1 MKKLLKDSIL
11 NLIKFEIFR
20 PFRISTKANIFKTRY
35 TIFFAAAL
43 LSALPLA
50 SESHVSN
57 QKHEGEI
64 RAISASRDGSAFFT
78 TGDDG
83 FLIKWTGD
91 GQGEHYQISDMSVK
105 LCALSPDG
113 KTIAAYETDGGL
125 VNRVSLWDFDTLQ
138 RKYARRFADAVTSL
152 SFSAK
157 GTYVI
162 VGTASVEGAIFL
174 RASDGRV
181 ADILKDSTGIISYA
195 VTSAS
200 EKTLCTYSPVGFI
213 SYYNMTDGKLKRRL
227 SCESNLSDIAS
238 FDGDMFFAGTKN
250 DTVYVVSALSG
261 KTAASV
267 AARSPVLL
275 TSADD
280 KNVYYIASSASRTYS
295 LSMLE
300 SRGDKTFSSPLILK
314 NFKSLPNGEAIR
326 AGAKAGDE
334 IALASSG
341 GNVFRTTTFPDT
353 AILSLSPLT
362 DDIYE
367 TISDA
372 VSADD
377 GFYFLTSGALYASS
391 YDTGTVDKRTSNDA
405 HTNMSV
411 CEGGVILW
419 SRGTKRPV
427 EYFDFTENKTTRL
440 FTPESAVQSVRA
452 FGNVIL
458 EMESNA
464 VLRAYYRDT
473 GEIEELYAGAGL
485 QDALISGGTLYVA
498 KSSATN
504 PPSALLS
511 IDMRTKEI
519 VPLKIESDIVYALS
533 ASDDELYGIAVQSG
547 GDEKTT
553 NLFSYT
559 PSASK
564 TTMLLKLN
572 DEDTGAFTYF
582 YDGQVLTN
590 IGSEKVYSYDLLRK
604 KSIAYDRSA
613 SLPVKAVQN
622 GERIAV
628 LNRDGSISWYDTG
641 KEEVLADWYLS
652 KDGTWYEF

>member
-1 MKKLLKDSIL
+1 MNTLL
-11 NLIKFEIFR
+11 NFH
-20 PFRISTKANIFKTRY
+20 PFRVSIKANIFKTRY
-35 TIFFAAAL
+35 TIFFTAAV

-50 SESHVSN
+50 SQSRVSN

-78 TGDDG
+78 AGDDG

-91 GQGEHYQISDMSVK
+91 VQGEHYQISDMSVK

-138 RKYARRFADAVTSL
+138 RKYARRFSDAVTSL

-181 ADILKDSTGIISYA
+181 ADVLKDSTGIISYA

-213 SYYNMTDGKLKRRL
+213 SYYNMLDGKLKRRL
-227 SCESNLSDIAS
+227 NCEANLSDIAS
-238 FDGDMFFAGTKN
+238 FDGDMFLAGTKN

-267 AARSPVLL
+267 SARDPVLL

-280 KNVYYIASSASRTYS
+280 KNLYYIASTASRTYS

-300 SRGDKTFSSPLILK
+300 NRGDKTFSSPRILK

-326 AGAKAGDE
+326 AGTKTGDE
-334 IALASSG
+334 IVLASSG
-341 GNVFRTTTFPDT
+341 GNVFRTTIFPDT
-353 AILSLSPLT
+353 ALLSLSPLT

-367 TISDA
+367 KISDA
-372 VSADD
+372 ASAED
-377 GFYFLTSGALYASS
+377 GFYFLTRDALYVSS
-391 YDTGTVDKRTSNDA
+391 YDTGTVDKRASNDA

-419 SRGTKRPV
+419 SRGTKRAV
-427 EYFDFTENKTTRL
+427 EFFDFAENKTTRL
-440 FTPESAVQSVRA
+440 FTPESSVQSVRA
-452 FGNVIL
+452 FGNMIL
-458 EMESNA
+458 AMESNA
-464 VLRAYYRDT
+464 VVRAYHRDT
-473 GEIEELYAGAGL
+473 GELAELYAGSGL
-485 QDALISGGTLYVA
+485 QDALISDGTLYVA
-498 KSSATN
+498 KSSVTN

-511 IDMRTKEI
+511 VDMRTKEI
-519 VPLKIESDIVYALS
+519 VPLKIAADIVYALS
-533 ASDDELYGIAVQSG
+533 ASDGELYGIAVQSG
-547 GDEKTT
+547 EDEKTT

-559 PSASK
+559 PASSK

-572 DEDTGAFTYF
+572 DEDTRAFTYF
-582 YDGQVLTN
+582 YDGHILTD
-590 IGSEKVYSYDLLRK
+590 IGSEKVYSYDLSRK
-604 KSIAYDRSA
+604 KSRYYGRSA

-641 KEEVLADWYLS
+641 KTEVLADWYLT

>member
-1 MKKLLKDSIL
+1 MNTLLK
-11 NLIKFEIFR
+11 N
-20 PFRISTKANIFKTRY
+20 TV
-35 TIFFAAAL
+35 FFAAAFV
-43 LSALPLA
+43 SALPLV
-50 SESHVSN
+50 SQTRVSN
-57 QKHEGEI
+57 QKHEGEV

-78 TGDDG
+78 AGDDG

-91 GQGEHYQISDMSVK
+91 DQGEHYQISDMSVK
-105 LCALSPDG
+105 LCALAPDG

-125 VNRVSLWDFDTLQ
+125 VNRVSVWDFDTLK
-138 RKYARRFADAVTSL
+138 RKYARRFSDAVTSL

-181 ADILKDSTGIISYA
+181 ADVLKDSTGIVSYA
-195 VTSAS
+195 ATSAS

-213 SYYNMTDGKLKRRL
+213 SYYNMLDGKLKRRL
-227 SCESNLSDIAS
+227 SCEANLSDIVS
-238 FDGDMFFAGTKN
+238 FDNDMFLAGAKN

-261 KTAASV
+261 KTTASV
-267 AARSPVLL
+267 SARDPVLI
-275 TSADD
+275 TGADD
-280 KNVYYIASSASRTYS
+280 KDLYYIASSASRTYA

-300 SRGDKTFSSPLILK
+300 NLGNKTFSSPRILK

-326 AGAKAGDE
+326 NGAKAGDE

-341 GNVFRTTTFPDT
+341 GNVFRTTTSSDT
-353 AILSLSPLT
+353 ALLSLSPIT
-362 DDIYE
+362 DDAYE
-367 TISDA
+367 TISDTA
-372 VSADD
+372 SADD
-377 GFYFLTSGALYASS
+377 GFYFLTRDAFYASS
-391 YDTGTVDKRTSNDA
+391 YDTGTVDKRASNDA

-419 SRGTKRPV
+419 SRGTRRPV
-427 EYFDFTENKTTRL
+427 EYFDFTENKTVSL

-464 VLRAYYRDT
+464 VVRAYYRDT
-473 GEIEELYAGAGL
+473 GEIEELYAGTGL
-485 QDALISGGTLYVA
+485 QDALISGDTLYVA

-511 IDMRTKEI
+511 VDMRTKEI
-519 VPLKIESDIVYALS
+519 VPLKIAADVVYALS
-533 ASDDELYGIAVQSG
+533 TSDEELYGIALQSD
-547 GDEKTT
+547 DEQKTT

-559 PSASK
+559 PALSK

-582 YDGQVLTN
+582 YSGHVFTD
-590 IGSEKVYSYDLLRK
+590 IGSEKLYSYDLSRK
-604 KSIAYDRSA
+604 KSVAYGRSA

-641 KEEVLADWYLS
+641 KTEVLADWYLS

>member
-1 MKKLLKDSIL
+1 MNTLL
-11 NLIKFEIFR
+11 NFH
-20 PFRISTKANIFKTRY
+20 PFHVSTKANIFKTRY
-35 TIFFAAAL
+35 TIFFAAAV

-64 RAISASRDGSAFFT
+64 KTISVSRDRSAFFT
-78 TGDDG
+78 AGDDG

-125 VNRVSLWDFDTLQ
+125 VNRVSLWDFDTLK
-138 RKYARRFADAVTSL
+138 RKYARRFSDAVTSL

-181 ADILKDSTGIISYA
+181 ADVLKDSTGIISYA

-213 SYYNMTDGKLKRRL
+213 SYYNMIDGKLKRRL
-227 SCESNLSDIAS
+227 SCEANLSDIAS

-250 DTVYVVSALSG
+250 DSLYVVSALSG

-267 AARSPVLL
+267 SARDPVLL
-275 TSADD
+275 TRADD
-280 KNVYYIASSASRTYS
+280 KDVYYIASTASRTYS
-295 LSMLE
+295 LSILE
-300 SRGDKTFSSPLILK
+300 NRGDKTFSSPRILK

-326 AGAKAGDE
+326 SGAKTGDE
-334 IALASSG
+334 IVLASSG
-341 GNVFRTTTFPDT
+341 GNIFRTTIFPDT
-353 AILSLSPLT
+353 ALLSLSPLT

-367 TISDA
+367 KISDA
-372 VSADD
+372 ASAED
-377 GFYFLTSGALYASS
+377 GFYFLTRDALYVSS
-391 YDTGTVDKRTSNDA
+391 YDTGTVDKRASNDA

-411 CEGGVILW
+411 CKGGVILW
-419 SRGTKRPV
+419 SRGTKRAV
-427 EYFDFTENKTTRL
+427 EFFDFTENKTTRL
-440 FTPESAVQSVRA
+440 FTPESSVQSVRA
-452 FGNVIL
+452 FGNMIL
-458 EMESNA
+458 AMESNA
-464 VLRAYYRDT
+464 VVRAYHRDT
-473 GEIEELYAGAGL
+473 GELEELYAGSGL
-485 QDALISGGTLYVA
+485 QDALISDGTLYVA
-498 KSSATN
+498 KSSVTN

-511 IDMRTKEI
+511 VDMRTKEI
-519 VPLKIESDIVYALS
+519 VPLKIAADIVYALS
-533 ASDDELYGIAVQSG
+533 AFDGELYGIAVQSG
-547 GDEKTT
+547 EDEKTT

-559 PSASK
+559 PASSK

-572 DEDTGAFTYF
+572 DEDTRAFTYF
-582 YDGQVLTN
+582 YDGNILTD
-590 IGSEKVYSYDLLRK
+590 IGSEKVYSYDLSRK
-604 KSIAYDRSA
+604 KSRYYGRST

-641 KEEVLADWYLS
+641 KTEVLADWYLT

>member
-1 MKKLLKDSIL
+1 MKKLLKGS
-11 NLIKFEIFR
+11 
-20 PFRISTKANIFKTRY
+20 ISTFRKLGFFQSSCAFAAPFKVRHTV
-35 TIFFAAAL
+35 FFAAVL

-50 SESHVSN
+50 SESHIST

-64 RAISASRDGSAFFT
+64 RAVSVSRDGSAFFT
-78 TGDDG
+78 AGDDG

-91 GQGEHYQISDMSVK
+91 DQGEHYQISDMSVK

-125 VNRVSLWDFDTLQ
+125 VNRVSLWDFDTQQ
-138 RKYARRFADAVTSL
+138 RKYARRFSDAVTSL

-181 ADILKDSTGIISYA
+181 ADVLKDSTGIISYA

-213 SYYNMTDGKLKRRL
+213 SYYNMIDGKLKRRL
-227 SCESNLSDIAS
+227 SCEANLSDITS

-250 DTVYVVSALSG
+250 DSLYVVSALSG
-261 KTAASV
+261 KTSASV
-267 AARSPVLL
+267 SARDPVLL
-275 TSADD
+275 TRADD
-280 KNVYYIASSASRTYS
+280 KDVYYIASTASRTYS

-300 SRGDKTFSSPLILK
+300 NRGDKTFSSPRILK

-334 IALASSG
+334 IVLASSG
-341 GNVFRTTTFPDT
+341 GNVYRTTPSPDT
-353 AILSLSPLT
+353 ALLALVPFT
-362 DDIYE
+362 EDIYE
-367 TISDA
+367 KISDA
-372 VSADD
+372 ASAED
-377 GFYFLTSGALYASS
+377 GFYFLTRDALYASS

-405 HTNMSV
+405 HTNMSI

-419 SRGTKRPV
+419 SRGTKRAI
-427 EYFDFTENKTTRL
+427 EFFDFTENKTVPL
-440 FTPESAVQSVRA
+440 FTPESSVQSVRA

-464 VLRAYYRDT
+464 VVRAYYSDT
-473 GEIEELYAGAGL
+473 GEIEELYAGTGL
-485 QDALISGGTLYVA
+485 QDALISDGTLYVA

-511 IDMRTKEI
+511 VDMRTKEI
-519 VPLKIESDIVYALS
+519 VPLNIASDVVYALS
-533 ASDDELYGIAVQSG
+533 ASDDELYGIAVQSSEN
-547 GDEKTT
+547 EKTT

-559 PSASK
+559 PASSK

-572 DEDTGAFTYF
+572 DEDTRAFTYF
-582 YDGQVLTN
+582 YDGNILTD
-590 IGSEKVYSYDLLRK
+590 IGSEKVYSYDLSRK
-604 KSIAYDRSA
+604 KSRYYGRSA

-628 LNRDGSISWYDTG
+628 LNRDGSISWYDTR
-641 KEEVLADWYLS
+641 KTEVLADWYLT

>member
-1 MKKLLKDSIL
+1 MKKLL
-11 NLIKFEIFR
+11 NFH
-20 PFRISTKANIFKTRY
+20 PFQISTKANSFKTRY
-35 TIFFAAAL
+35 AIFFAAAI

-50 SESHVSN
+50 SESHISN

-64 RAISASRDGSAFFT
+64 RAVSASRDGSAFFT
-78 TGDDG
+78 AGDDG
-83 FLIKWTGD
+83 FLIKWTD
-91 GQGEHYQISDMSVK
+91 DNEGEHYQISDMSVK

-113 KTIAAYETDGGL
+113 KTVAAYETDGGL

-138 RKYARRFADAVTSL
+138 RKYARRFSDAVTSL

-181 ADILKDSTGIISYA
+181 ADVLKDSTGIISYA

-227 SCESNLSDIAS
+227 SCEANLSDIAS

-267 AARSPVLL
+267 SARNPVLL

-280 KNVYYIASSASRTYS
+280 KDVYYIASTASRTYS

-300 SRGDKTFSSPLILK
+300 NRGDKTFSSPRILK

-326 AGAKAGDE
+326 SGAKTGDE
-334 IALASSG
+334 IVLASSD
-341 GNVFRTTTFPDT
+341 GNVFRTTIFPDT
-353 AILSLSPLT
+353 ALLSLSPLT

-367 TISDA
+367 KISDA
-372 VSADD
+372 ASAED
-377 GFYFLTSGALYASS
+377 GFYFLTRDALYVSS
-391 YDTGTVDKRTSNDA
+391 YDTGTVDKRASNDA
-405 HTNMSV
+405 HTNMSI

-419 SRGTKRPV
+419 SRGTKRAI
-427 EYFDFTENKTTRL
+427 EFFDFTENKTTRL
-440 FTPESAVQSVRA
+440 FTPESSVQSVRA
-452 FGNVIL
+452 FGNIVL
-458 EMESNA
+458 AMESNA
-464 VLRAYYRDT
+464 VVRAYYRDT
-473 GEIEELYAGAGL
+473 GELEELYAGSGL
-485 QDALISGGTLYVA
+485 QDALISDGTLYVA

-511 IDMRTKEI
+511 VDMRTKEI
-519 VPLKIESDIVYALS
+519 VPLKIAADVVYALS
-533 ASDDELYGIAVQSG
+533 TSDEELYGIALQSD
-547 GDEKTT
+547 DEKKTT

-559 PSASK
+559 PALSK

-582 YDGQVLTN
+582 YDGNILTD
-590 IGSEKVYSYDLLRK
+590 IGSEKVYSYDLSRK
-604 KSIAYDRSA
+604 KSISYGRSA

-641 KEEVLADWYLS
+641 KADVLADWYLS

>member
-1 MKKLLKDSIL
+1 MKKLLKCSVL
-11 NLIKFEIFR
+11 NLIKFEIFH
-20 PFRISTKANIFKTRY
+20 PFRVSTKANIFKTRY
-35 TIFFAAAL
+35 TIFFIAVF

-50 SESHVSN
+50 SQSHISN
-57 QKHEGEI
+57 QKHEGEV
-64 RAISASRDGSAFFT
+64 RAVSAFRGGNAFFT
-78 TGDDG
+78 AGDDG
-83 FLIKWTGD
+83 FLIKWTSD

-181 ADILKDSTGIISYA
+181 ADVLKDSTGIISYA

-213 SYYNMTDGKLKRRL
+213 SYYNMLDGKLKRRL
-227 SCESNLSDIAS
+227 SCEANLSDIAS
-238 FDGDMFFAGTKN
+238 FDGDMFLAGTKG

-267 AARSPVLL
+267 PARDPVLI
-275 TSADD
+275 TGADD
-280 KNVYYIASSASRTYS
+280 KDVYYIASTAARTYS

-300 SRGDKTFSSPLILK
+300 NRSDKTFSSPRILK
-314 NFKSLPNGEAIR
+314 NFKSLAGGETIR
-326 AGAKAGDE
+326 SGAKAGDE
-334 IALASSG
+334 IVLASSD
-341 GNVFRTTTFPDT
+341 GNMYRTTPAPDT
-353 AILSLSPLT
+353 TLLSLSPLT

-367 TISDA
+367 KISDA
-372 VSADD
+372 ASAED
-377 GFYFLTSGALYASS
+377 GFYFLTRDTLYVSS
-391 YDTGTVDKRTSNDA
+391 YDTGAVDKRALNSS

-411 CEGGVILW
+411 CDGGVILW
-419 SRGTKRPV
+419 SRGTRRPV
-427 EYFDFTENKTTRL
+427 EYFDFTENKTTQL
-440 FTPESAVQSVRA
+440 FTPESSLQSVRV
-452 FGNVIL
+452 FGNVVL
-458 EMESNA
+458 EMESNTA
-464 VLRAYYRDT
+464 VRAYHRDT
-473 GEIEELYAGAGL
+473 GELEELYAGTGL
-485 QDALISGGTLYVA
+485 QDALISDGTLYVA

-511 IDMRTKEI
+511 VDMRTKEI
-519 VPLKIESDIVYALS
+519 VPLNITADIVYALS
-533 ASDDELYGIAVQSG
+533 ASDDELYGIAVLSA
-547 GDEKTT
+547 GDEKAT
-553 NLFSYT
+553 NLFSYS
-559 PSASK
+559 PSSSK
-564 TTMLLKLN
+564 TMTLLKLN

-582 YDGQVLTN
+582 YGGDILTD
-590 IGSEKVYSYDLLRK
+590 IGSERVYSYDLARK
-604 KSIAYDRSA
+604 KSKYYARSA
-613 SLPVKAVQN
+613 SLPAKAVQN
-622 GERIAV
+622 GEHIAV
-628 LNRDGSISWYDTG
+628 LNRDGSVSWYDKDTA
-641 KEEVLADWYLS
+641 EVLADWYLA

>member
-1 MKKLLKDSIL
+1 MNTLL
-11 NLIKFEIFR
+11 NFH
-20 PFRISTKANIFKTRY
+20 PFRVSTKANIFKTRY
-35 TIFFAAAL
+35 TIFFTAAI
-43 LSALPLA
+43 LSAFPLA
-50 SESHVSN
+50 SESHISN

-64 RAISASRDGSAFFT
+64 RAVSVSRDGSAFFT
-78 TGDDG
+78 AGDDG

-91 GQGEHYQISDMSVK
+91 DQGEHYQISDMSVK

-125 VNRVSLWDFDTLQ
+125 VNRVSLWDFDTQQ
-138 RKYARRFADAVTSL
+138 RKYARRFSDAVTSL

-181 ADILKDSTGIISYA
+181 ADVLKDSTGIISYA

-213 SYYNMTDGKLKRRL
+213 SYYNMIDGKLKRRL
-227 SCESNLSDIAS
+227 NCEANLSDIAS
-238 FDGDMFFAGTKN
+238 FDGDMFLAGTKN
-250 DTVYVVSALSG
+250 DSLYVVSALSG

-267 AARSPVLL
+267 SARDPVLL
-275 TSADD
+275 TRADD
-280 KNVYYIASSASRTYS
+280 KDVYYVASTASRTYS

-300 SRGDKTFSSPLILK
+300 NRGDKTFSSPRILK
-314 NFKSLPNGEAIR
+314 NFKSLPNGDAIR
-326 AGAKAGDE
+326 AGAKTGDE
-334 IALASSG
+334 IVLASSC
-341 GNVFRTTTFPDT
+341 GNIFRTTIFPDT
-353 AILSLSPLT
+353 ALLSLSPIT

-367 TISDA
+367 KISDA
-372 VSADD
+372 ASAEDD
-377 GFYFLTSGALYASS
+377 FYFLTSDTLYVSS
-391 YDTGTVDKRTSNDA
+391 YDAGTVDKRASNDA

-419 SRGTKRPV
+419 SRGTKRAV
-427 EYFDFTENKTTRL
+427 EFFDFTENKTTRL
-440 FTPESAVQSVRA
+440 FTPESSVQSVRA
-452 FGNVIL
+452 FGNIVL
-458 EMESNA
+458 AMESNA
-464 VLRAYYRDT
+464 VVRAYHRDT
-473 GEIEELYAGAGL
+473 GELEELYVGSGM
-485 QDALISGGTLYVA
+485 QDALISDGTLYVA
-498 KSSATN
+498 KSSSTN

-511 IDMRTKEI
+511 VDMRTKEI
-519 VPLKIESDIVYALS
+519 VPLKIAADIVYALS
-533 ASDDELYGIAVQSG
+533 AFDGELYGIAVQSG
-547 GDEKTT
+547 EDEKTT

-559 PSASK
+559 PASSK

-572 DEDTGAFTYF
+572 DEDTRAFTYF
-582 YDGQVLTN
+582 YDGNILTD
-590 IGSEKVYSYDLLRK
+590 IGSEKVYSYDLSRK
-604 KSIAYDRSA
+604 KSRYYGRSA

-622 GERIAV
+622 GEHIAV

-641 KEEVLADWYLS
+641 KTEVLADWYLT

>member
-11 NLIKFEIFR
+11 NLIKFKIFR
-20 PFRISTKANIFKTRY
+20 PLRISTKANNFKTLH

-64 RAISASRDGSAFFT
+64 RAVSASRDGSAFFT
-78 TGDDG
+78 AGDDG
-83 FLIKWTGD
+83 FLIKWTDD

-125 VNRVSLWDFDTLQ
+125 VNRVSVWDFDTLQ

-181 ADILKDSTGIISYA
+181 ADVLKDSTGIISYA

-267 AARSPVLL
+267 SARDPVLI
-275 TSADD
+275 TGADD
-280 KNVYYIASSASRTYS
+280 KDVYYIASTASRTYS

-334 IALASSG
+334 IAL
-341 GNVFRTTTFPDT
+341 
-353 AILSLSPLT
+353 
-362 DDIYE
+362 
-367 TISDA
+367 
-372 VSADD
+372 
-377 GFYFLTSGALYASS
+377 
-391 YDTGTVDKRTSNDA
+391 
-405 HTNMSV
+405 
-411 CEGGVILW
+411 
-419 SRGTKRPV
+419 
-427 EYFDFTENKTTRL
+427 
-440 FTPESAVQSVRA
+440 
-452 FGNVIL
+452 
-458 EMESNA
+458 
-464 VLRAYYRDT
+464 
-473 GEIEELYAGAGL
+473 
-485 QDALISGGTLYVA
+485 
-498 KSSATN
+498 
-504 PPSALLS
+504 
-511 IDMRTKEI
+511 
-519 VPLKIESDIVYALS
+519 
-533 ASDDELYGIAVQSG
+533 
-547 GDEKTT
+547 
-553 NLFSYT
+553 
-559 PSASK
+559 
-564 TTMLLKLN
+564 
-572 DEDTGAFTYF
+572 
-582 YDGQVLTN
+582 
-590 IGSEKVYSYDLLRK
+590 
-604 KSIAYDRSA
+604 
-613 SLPVKAVQN
+613 
-622 GERIAV
+622 
-628 LNRDGSISWYDTG
+628 
-641 KEEVLADWYLS
+641 
-652 KDGTWYEF
+652 

>member
-1 MKKLLKDSIL
+1 MNTLLNFHS
-11 NLIKFEIFR
+11 FQV
-20 PFRISTKANIFKTRY
+20 STKANNFKTRY

-43 LSALPLA
+43 LSVLPLA
-50 SESHVSN
+50 SESHLSN

-64 RAISASRDGSAFFT
+64 RAVSVSRDGSAFFT
-78 TGDDG
+78 AGDDG

-174 RASDGRV
+174 RASNGRV
-181 ADILKDSTGIISYA
+181 ADVLKDSTGIISYA

-227 SCESNLSDIAS
+227 SCEANLSDIAS

-250 DTVYVVSALSG
+250 DTVYLVSALSG
-261 KTAASV
+261 KTSASV

-280 KNVYYIASSASRTYS
+280 KDVYYIASSASSRTYS

-300 SRGDKTFSSPLILK
+300 NRGDKTFSSPRILK
-314 NFKSLPNGEAIR
+314 NFKSLGGGEAIG

-341 GNVFRTTTFPDT
+341 GNVFRTTIFPDT
-353 AILSLSPLT
+353 ALLSLSPIT

-367 TISDA
+367 KISDA
-372 VSADD
+372 LSAED
-377 GFYFLTSGALYASS
+377 GFYFLTSDTLYVSS
-391 YDTGTVDKRTSNDA
+391 YDTGTVDKLASNDA

-419 SRGTKRPV
+419 SRGTKRAV

-440 FTPESAVQSVRA
+440 FTPESGVQSVRA

-458 EMESNA
+458 TMESNA
-464 VLRAYYRDT
+464 VVRAYYRDT
-473 GEIEELYAGAGL
+473 GKIEELYAGAGL

-519 VPLKIESDIVYALS
+519 VPLKIAADIVYALS
-533 ASDDELYGIAVQSG
+533 ASDGELYGIAVQSG
-547 GDEKTT
+547 EDEKTT
-553 NLFSYT
+553 NLFSYA

-564 TTMLLKLN
+564 ATMLLKLN

-582 YDGQVLTN
+582 YDGNILTD
-590 IGSEKVYSYDLLRK
+590 IGSEKVYSYDLSRK
-604 KSIAYDRSA
+604 KSKYYGRSA

-641 KEEVLADWYLS
+641 KTEVLADWYLT